1 MSTKSTVAHG
11 PNFHLYQEAFDD
23 DHIYLELE
31 GVQFEAAYNRVM
43 VPIPVHIWEVI
54 RTYPGVD
61 LSFAE
66 KTDDEVYQYVQQEVD
81 ERIAKYEQANHQTKQ
96 LLSLFGS
103 LVYGAADTPR
113 TEQIDRGVTYFTG
126 LRNHQ
131 RQVKDAIE
139 ELKRTNARP

>member
-54 RTYPGVD
+54 RTYHGVD
-61 LSFAE
+61 LSFAD
-66 KTDDEVYQYVQQEVD
+66 KTDEELREHVEHEVD
-81 ERIAKYEQANHQTKQ
+81 ERVAEYTQADPQAKQ
-96 LLSLFGS
+96 LVSLFGS
-103 LVYGAADTPR
+103 LVYGAADTTR
-113 TEQIDRGVTYFTG
+113 SEQIDRGVTYFTE
-126 LRNHQ
+126 LRDHQ

-139 ELKRTNARP
+139 ELQRVNTYP